1 MWRNHYTSS
10 FDVKKDQQMMNEVD
24 KMVLELKKIKK
35 GFVIFYET
43 PSETTPANF
52 KVFNNIFDAFN
63 FAKENKFLKGF
74 YAENNCWA
82 VYESLDALKQIRD
95 CQRIINEDLAEYR
108 FLGLKRE
115 I

>member
-1 MWRNHYTSS
+1 
-10 FDVKKDQQMMNEVD
+10 MMNEVN
-24 KMVLELKKIKK
+24 KMALELKKIKK
-35 GFVIFYET
+35 GYVIFYET
-43 PSETTPANF
+43 ANKATPANF
-52 KVFNNIFDAFN
+52 KVFDNVFDAFN

-74 YAENNCWA
+74 YAEKKCWA

-95 CQRIINEDLAEYR
+95 CQRIINEDLAEYK

>member
-1 MWRNHYTSS
+1 MKEI
-10 FDVKKDQQMMNEVD
+10 DE
-24 KMVLELKKIKK
+24 MVAELKKIKK

-82 VYESLDALKQIRD
+82 IYKNLEELRQICIVEGMFQDELKAQ
-95 CQRIINEDLAEYR
+95 E
-108 FLGLKRE
+108 FLGFRRNRWTNSF
-115 I
+115 

>member
-1 MWRNHYTSS
+1 
-10 FDVKKDQQMMNEVD
+10 MMNEID
-24 KMVLELKKIKK
+24 KMVLALKKIKK

-43 PSETTPANF
+43 LGEATPANF
-52 KVFNNIFDAFN
+52 KVFDNVIDAFN

-74 YAENNCWA
+74 YAEKKCWA

-95 CQRIINEDLAEYR
+95 CQRIINEDLAEYK

>member
-1 MWRNHYTSS
+1 MI
-10 FDVKKDQQMMNEVD
+10 NEID
-24 KMVLELKKIKK
+24 KMASELKKIKK

-43 PSETTPANF
+43 LGEATPANF
-52 KVFNNIFDAFN
+52 KVFDNISDAFN

-74 YAENNCWA
+74 YAEKKCWA

-95 CQRIINEDLAEYR
+95 CQRIINEDLAEYK

>member
-1 MWRNHYTSS
+1 MKEI
-10 FDVKKDQQMMNEVD
+10 DEMALD
-24 KMVLELKKIKK
+24 LKKIKK

-43 PSETTPANF
+43 LGEATPANF
-52 KVFNNIFDAFN
+52 KVFDNVIDAFN

-74 YAENNCWA
+74 YAEKKCWA
-82 VYESLDALKQIRD
+82 VYESLDALKQIFE
-95 CQRIINEDLAEYR
+95 CQRIINEDLAEYK

>member
-1 MWRNHYTSS
+1 
-10 FDVKKDQQMMNEVD
+10 MMNEVD

-74 YAENNCWA
+74 RAGNNCWA
-82 VYESLDALKQIRD
+82 VYESLDALKQICE
-95 CQRIINEDLAEYR
+95 CQRIINEDLAEYK

>member
-1 MWRNHYTSS
+1 MKEI
-10 FDVKKDQQMMNEVD
+10 DEMA
-24 KMVLELKKIKK
+24 LELKKIKK

-43 PSETTPANF
+43 LGEATPANF
-52 KVFNNIFDAFN
+52 KVFDNVIDAFN

-74 YAENNCWA
+74 YTENSFWA

-95 CQRIINEDLAEYR
+95 CQRIINEDLAEYK

>member
-1 MWRNHYTSS
+1 MKEI
-10 FDVKKDQQMMNEVD
+10 DEMA
-24 KMVLELKKIKK
+24 LELKKIKK

-52 KVFNNIFDAFN
+52 KVFDNVFDAFN

-74 YAENNCWA
+74 YVENNCWVIYKNLEELRQRCRA
-82 VYESLDALKQIRD
+82 EAMFQDELKAQ
-95 CQRIINEDLAEYR
+95 E
-108 FLGLKRE
+108 FLGFRRN

>member
-1 MWRNHYTSS
+1 MKEI
-10 FDVKKDQQMMNEVD
+10 DEMA
-24 KMVLELKKIKK
+24 LELKKIKK
-35 GFVIFYET
+35 GYVIFYET
-43 PSETTPANF
+43 ANKATPANF
-52 KVFNNIFDAFN
+52 KVFDNVIDAFN

-74 YAENNCWA
+74 YTENSFWA

-95 CQRIINEDLAEYR
+95 CQRIINEDLAEYK

>member
-1 MWRNHYTSS
+1 
-10 FDVKKDQQMMNEVD
+10 MMNEID
-24 KMVLELKKIKK
+24 KMALSLKKIKK

-43 PSETTPANF
+43 PSESTPANF
-52 KVFNNIFDAFN
+52 KVFDNVFDAFN

-74 YAENNCWA
+74 YAEKN
-82 VYESLDALKQIRD
+82 YESLDALKQICD
-95 CQRIINEDLAEYR
+95 CQRIINEDLAEYK